1 MLEIWSFKNSCQSS
15 QNLIPMNDK
24 KNVLKLGLPK
34 GSLQDSTVA
43 LFKKAGWN
51 INVSSRSYYPSTDD
65 PEISCMLIRAQEIA
79 RYVEKGV
86 IDCGITG
93 SDWIEDN
100 GASVQTVSEL
110 VYAKASTTACRWV
123 LAVPEKSA
131 FTSVKDL
138 QGKRI
143 ATELVNVT
151 KNYLKKNKVRASVE
165 FSWGATEVK
174 VPELADA
181 IVEITETGSSLR
193 ANGLRI
199 ADTVLTV
206 TNRFI
211 TNRKSWGDAAKKAK
225 MQNIGLMLEGA
236 LAAEAYVGL
245 KMNVAEK
252 KLKDVIRLLPA
263 LNTPTLSPLSRP
275 GWMAVETVVL
285 EKTVRELIPAL
296 KRGGAEGLVEYA
308 INKIVF

>member
-1 MLEIWSFKNSCQSS
+1 VG
-15 QNLIPMNDK
+15 DK
-24 KNVLKLGLPK
+24 KNIVRLGLPK

-51 INVSSRSYYPSTDD
+51 ISVSSRSYYPGIDD

-93 SDWIEDN
+93 SDWIADN
-100 GASVQTVSEL
+100 GAEVMTVTKL
-110 VYAKASTTACRWV
+110 VYAKTSTTACRWV
-123 LAVPEKSA
+123 LAVPETSP
-131 FTSVKDL
+131 FNSVKDL

-151 KNYLKKNKVRASVE
+151 RDYLKKNKVNASVE

-199 ADTVLTV
+199 IDTVLTV
-206 TNRFI
+206 TNGFI
-211 TNRKSWGDAAKKAK
+211 TNTQSWNDSFKKAK

-236 LAAEAYVGL
+236 LAAEEYVGL
-245 KMNVAEK
+245 KLNVEEK
-252 KLKDVIRLLPA
+252 RLKDILKILPA
-263 LNTPTLSPLSRP
+263 LNTPTLSPLSRK
-275 GWMAVETVVL
+275 GWMAVETIVQ
-285 EKTVRELIPAL
+285 EKFVRELIPAL